1 MVSNPMSSD
10 PNALAGT
17 WRWTTDLPDG
27 TQDTMSVNIQVS
39 SGVIQVAMPSPA
51 GAVQADNVVFADG
64 VLNYSITTGGYT
76 YQLHMKMRQDGNTD
90 VTNDVMGLTFSSVGS
105 RVVDGN

>member
-1 MVSNPMSSD
+1 MSSD
-10 PNALAGT
+10 SSALAGT

-27 TQDTMSVNIQVS
+27 TQATISVNIAVNP
-39 SGVIQVAMPSPA
+39 GVIQVSMPYSG

-76 YQLHMKMRQDGNTD
+76 YELHMQMRPDGNTD
-90 VTNDVMGLTFSSVGS
+90 VSNDVMGLTFSSVGS